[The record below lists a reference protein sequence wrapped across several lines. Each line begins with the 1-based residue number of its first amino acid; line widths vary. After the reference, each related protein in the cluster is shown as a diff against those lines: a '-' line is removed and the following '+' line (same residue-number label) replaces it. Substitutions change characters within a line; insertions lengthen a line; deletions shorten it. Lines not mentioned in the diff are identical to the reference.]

1 MGSSQRDGP
10 SGTSTTSG
18 EDPDPSKA
26 DRSEASLIEWIRGGR
41 FVRWMLLRGNRF
53 AVSGVILAG
62 MVVALTVSLVVLE
75 PNLNAKRMRWLFNG
89 LVNGLLSLV
98 TIVLT
103 INQLMLSRQFGSPD
117 DLYDRL
123 NERIE
128 FRERIED
135 TTDSVISPSQP
146 AGFTRVL
153 FRALHGRAAEL
164 GEEATPDDDRLRNEI
179 ADYVATV
186 RDQTNDVADDLEAQ
200 PFEMDG
206 LLTIL
211 NYDDSWQFYTT
222 RRFQTIYGDQ
232 FSDRANELLEEMREL
247 LKQIDTA
254 RQYFKTLYLQRELAQ
269 LSRRIVYV
277 GSVAIVTASVV
288 LLAYKNAWALTVS
301 FLPSVVAISLLTAV
315 TLSPVAVLFSY
326 ALRLAT
332 VSRRTV
338 VFGPFTPEEEQRADT
353 DWST

>member
-1 MGSSQRDGP
+1 MAASQRDDE
-10 SGTSTTSG
+10 SGVSTTSS

-26 DRSEASLIEWIRGGR
+26 GQSEANFIESIRGGR
-41 FVRWMLLRGNRF
+41 FSRWMLLRGNRF
-53 AVSGVILAG
+53 AVASVILAG
-62 MVVALTVSLVVLE
+62 MVVVLTVSLLLLE

-98 TIVLT
+98 TIILT
-103 INQLMLSRQFGSPD
+103 INQLMLSRQFGSPSSLYERLD
-117 DLYDRL
+117 D
-123 NERIE
+123 RID
-128 FRERIED
+128 FRMRVED
-135 TTDSVISPSQP
+135 ETESVIAPSQP
-146 AGFTRVL
+146 GGFMRVL
-153 FRALHGRAAEL
+153 FRALHGRATEL
-164 GEEATPDDDRLRNEI
+164 SEEATPDDDRLRNEI
-179 ADYVATV
+179 ADYVDTV

-232 FSDRANELLEEMREL
+232 FSDRATELLEEMREL

-277 GSVAIVTASVV
+277 GAVAIVTASVV
-288 LLAYKNAWALTVS
+288 LLAYRNAWALSVA
-301 FLPSVVAISLLTAV
+301 FLPSVVAISLLTAI

-338 VFGPFTPEEEQRADT
+338 VFGPFTPEEEQRADN